1 VDVLDF
7 VLAELPATTARV
19 LEVGCGNGELAKA
32 LSAAGCRVLAIDPEA
47 PDGPLFRRSL
57 IENLDEPAG
66 TFEAVVASRSLHHV
80 DDLAVAL
87 DKVASVLE
95 VGGAVLIDD
104 FAWERLDA
112 AAADLVGIPFD
123 DWREEHDHLHSSVEM
138 LSELD
143 ARFTRRAFSWEPYLY
158 REGHH
163 AVTEEAEQVLIEA
176 GQLPAI
182 GFRYVGR
189 R

>member
-7 VLAELPATTARV
+7 VRAELPATAARV
-19 LEVGCGNGELAKA
+19 LEVGCGDGELARA
-32 LSAAGCRVLAIDPEA
+32 LSTAGYHVLAIDPEA
-47 PDGPLFRRSL
+47 PDGPLFRRST
-57 IENLDEPAG
+57 IEDLDEPG
-66 TFEAVVASRSLHHV
+66 PFDAVVASRSLHHV

-87 DKVASVLE
+87 DKVASLLE
-95 VGGAVLIDD
+95 VGGAVLVDD

-112 AAADLVGIPFD
+112 ATAERVDIPFR
-123 DWREEHDHLHSSVEM
+123 DWREEHDHLHISAKM

-143 ARFTRRAFSWEPYLY
+143 ARFTRRSFSWEPYLY
-158 REGHH
+158 REGRHV
-163 AVTEEAEQVLIEA
+163 VTEEAERDLIEA
-176 GQLPAI
+176 GRLPAI